1 MLLMISFS
9 MISSLMMMIRI
20 LMGFFFWSFK
30 ILWLLF
36 KSYNILE
43 GDILDISI
51 DSFLKLNNPNVI
63 DIRMRQKY
71 NDNHIPGAINVSSN
85 ELLNNPEKFLNPN
98 LTYYIYCQ
106 KGTSSRTLAQ
116 VLRVKGYNVF
126 NIIGGY
132 EAWILKK

>member
-1 MLLMISFS
+1 MLLMINFL
-9 MISSLMMMIRI
+9 MISLQMMMIRI

-51 DSFLKLNNPNVI
+51 DSFMKLNNPNVI

-85 ELLNNPEKFLNPN
+85 ELLNNPEKFLNLN

-116 VLRVKGYNVF
+116 VLKVKGYNVF